1 MKKISQLILCLSL
14 ILFLIKPT
22 QAQNDVRMQS
32 VFLYNFTRLIAW
44 PAEYQSGEFVIAV
57 YGTSPMSA
65 EITEMAK
72 NKKAGNQT
80 IVAKTFNS
88 PAEITKCHIIYVPAG
103 QSRHISD
110 IAATLLS
117 KNINALIVTDNRNA
131 ISNGSVINFT
141 IVDNRQRFEL
151 SQENARKMGLNPGGE
166 ISRLAILTD

>member
-14 ILFLIKPT
+14 ILFLSNAT
-22 QAQNDVRMQS
+22 QAQTDVRMQS

-44 PAEYQSGEFVIAV
+44 PAEYQSGDFVIAV
-57 YGTSPMSA
+57 FGSSPMNS
-65 EITEMAK
+65 EIAEMAK

-88 PAEITKCHIIYVPAG
+88 PEEITKCHIIYVPAG
-103 QSRHISD
+103 QSRRITD

-131 ISNGSVINFT
+131 INNGAVINFT

-151 SQENARKMGLNPGGE
+151 SQENAQRMGLNPGGE
-166 ISRLAILTD
+166 ISRLAILAD